1 MSYDPTDFQLGWNHV
16 AAGGVVWLV
25 LLAGIAALG
34 PALEPS
40 HAPPWRV
47 DAVAQEAAT
56 ACREGAV
63 GKALRLSQGRAS

>member
-40 HAPPWRV
+40 HAPPGGA
-47 DAVAQEAAT
+47 DAATQEADT
-56 ACREGAV
+56 ACWVSEV